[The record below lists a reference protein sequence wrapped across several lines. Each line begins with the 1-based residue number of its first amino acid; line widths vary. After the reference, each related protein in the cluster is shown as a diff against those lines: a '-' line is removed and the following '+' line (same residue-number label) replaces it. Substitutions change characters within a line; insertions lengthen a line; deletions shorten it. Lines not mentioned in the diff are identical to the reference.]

1 VLTPAVKDINVGLP
15 LLSLTVTVYMVAQA
29 LAPSFWGPL
38 SDARGRRITFIG
50 EQGAGLRI
58 PTQSIDNGQG
68 LLSYISV
75 RV

>member
-1 VLTPAVKDINVGLP
+1 MLTPAVKDINVGLP